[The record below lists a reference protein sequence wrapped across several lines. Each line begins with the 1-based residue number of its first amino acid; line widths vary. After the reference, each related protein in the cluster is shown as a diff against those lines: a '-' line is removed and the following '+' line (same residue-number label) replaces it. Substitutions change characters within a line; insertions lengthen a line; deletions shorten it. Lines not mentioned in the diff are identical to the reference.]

1 MSQNTKTIGHVEDSK
16 LFHLNDSSGIP
27 VYLQLREQ
35 ILHAISRGDVR
46 PGDQL
51 PTVREVAVELSIN
64 PNTVNRAYAELER
77 DGVLVSTRGRGTFI
91 AEPASAA
98 GTPKR
103 RDRLMDIAK
112 RSLAECESFGFT
124 ADELVSAIRRVAPSR
139 E

>member
-1 MSQNTKTIGHVEDSK
+1 

-35 ILHAISRGDVR
+35 ILHAISRGALH

-51 PTVREVAVELSIN
+51 PTVREVAIELSIN

-77 DGVLVSTRGRGTFI
+77 DGILRSTRGRGTFI
-91 AEPASAA
+91 AEPATSA
-98 GTPKR
+98 GTSKR

-112 RSLAECESFGFT
+112 RALAECQSFGFT
-124 ADELVSAIRRVAPSR
+124 TGDLVSAIKRISPQSGGKD
-139 E
+139 